1 MTRPGKALFI
11 HIGLGRQPL
20 CAVHAM
26 MTFLAS
32 RGDSSGPL
40 FLFPNGSLSPALLLQ
55 IGLGRSITSAQI
67 LGNSSSHIFLI
78 GAATVA
84 ARCGILNQ
92 WAIGPTTFIS
102 FVLGHWLTR

>member
-1 MTRPGKALFI
+1 MPRPGKALFI
-11 HIGLGRQPL
+11 HIGLGKHPL

-40 FLFPNGSLSPALLLQ
+40 SFVSKWQPLTRTILTDWPRQ
-55 IGLGRSITSAQI
+55 IITSAQI
-67 LGNSSSHIFLI
+67 PGNSSSHSFLI

-84 ARCGILNQ
+84 ACCGILNQ
-92 WAIGPTTFIS
+92 WAIGPTMFIS

>member
-40 FLFPNGSLSPALLLQ
+40 FLFPNGSLLPALFLQ
-55 IGLGRSITSAQI
+55 IGLGRS
-67 LGNSSSHIFLI
+67 
-78 GAATVA
+78 
-84 ARCGILNQ
+84 
-92 WAIGPTTFIS
+92 
-102 FVLGHWLTR
+102 